1 MYIYMYIKITY
12 DEVYIYIYIYIY
24 YIYMDAYM
32 LLSLKNLCQD
42 LNFTKCF
49 L

>member
-1 MYIYMYIKITY
+1 MYIQITY
-12 DEVYIYIYIYIY
+12 DEVYIYIYIYIYIY

-32 LLSLKNLCQD
+32 LLSLKNLRQD